1 MRRSTLALL
10 TFSAAGMACSW
21 SAAAAQ
27 TVDPPVGV
35 SAGARVRVSVDEGP
49 LVIGTVVRL
58 TPETFEMADSRS
70 ALRLLNTSSVTSLEV
85 SRGRPVHGSRLA
97 KGALK
102 GFLIVGGAATA
113 LILASDPGWAFVG
126 PLVFGPP
133 GALIGGIRANATRP
147 EVWEAV
153 PVSALASTRRDG
165 IRSATAGPESARG
178 QVAVKPGR
186 GRQIAIGALLGTAA
200 GVAYAKSNT
209 SATPLGTKIV
219 MFAIPAGLIG
229 GGIGAFIH

>member
-10 TFSAAGMACSW
+10 TFSAAGLACSW
-21 SAAAAQ
+21 SAGAQ

-35 SAGARVRVSVDEGP
+35 SAGARVRVSVNQGP
-49 LVIGTVVRL
+49 LVIGAVVRL
-58 TPETFEMADSRS
+58 TPETFELADSRS
-70 ALRLLNTSSVTSLEV
+70 AVRLLNTASVTSLEV

-102 GFLIVGGAATA
+102 GFLILGGAATA
-113 LILASDPGWAFVG
+113 VILASDPGWAFVG
-126 PLVFGPP
+126 PVVFGPP

-147 EVWEAV
+147 EVWESV
-153 PVSALASTRRDG
+153 PVSALAATRGDG
-165 IRSATAGPESARG
+165 IRAEAAGPESARAH
-178 QVAVKPGR
+178 VAVKPGR
-186 GRQIAIGALLGTAA
+186 GRQIAIGAVLGTAA